1 MATSW
6 QPIETAPKDGSEVD
20 LWVVTFLDGV
30 ALIGGRVTD
39 AWWLEAFGW
48 TALPRDNGDHVAPR
62 GGMADAGGAGLAVR
76 DPRHPLVPDPGRPG
90 MTRPAPRGGFTSG
103 RSQPVAGSPRGGL
116 GWPRA
121 GLPPRP

>member
-48 TALPRDNGDHVAPR
+48 TRRPLENGDPSHLEEAWQTPVVPGSQYETRVTHWHPIPDAPE
-62 GGMADAGGAGLAVR
+62 
-76 DPRHPLVPDPGRPG
+76 
-90 MTRPAPRGGFTSG
+90 
-103 RSQPVAGSPRGGL
+103 
-116 GWPRA
+116 
-121 GLPPRP
+121 